1 MTTLLLHG
9 FTGSPASFD
18 RLSLP
23 RHERVLRPAL
33 VGHGSNTS
41 VASGFRE
48 EVQKLAAYV
57 RAEEAADL
65 HVIGYSLGARLAL
78 GLALDA
84 PELVRRLT
92 LIGGSAGIEDPEQ
105 RHARTVADDSMAAI
119 LRCQGIPAFLERWLA
134 QPALIEQHA
143 LPAPLRADKF
153 VERNSHDPDTL
164 AIALAALS
172 KGRMP
177 SYWPRLGELSVPTTL
192 IVGEHDTKFVTE
204 AHAMAERIPDAN
216 VMVIDDAGHDV
227 VLEKPAELSALL
239 FPRASFPGEL
249 TA

>member
-18 RLSLP
+18 RLVLP

-33 VGHGSNTS
+33 VGHASNTS

-48 EVQKLAAYV
+48 EVGKLAAYI
-57 RAEEAADL
+57 RAEDAGEL

-78 GLALDA
+78 GLALEA

-92 LIGGSAGIEDPEQ
+92 MIGGSAGIDDPEQ
-105 RHARTVADDSMAAI
+105 RHARAVADDSMAAL

-134 QPALIEQHA
+134 QPALSGQHA

-177 SYWPRLGELSVPTTL
+177 SYWPRLGELAVPTTL
-192 IVGEHDTKFVTE
+192 IVGDRDVTFLAE
-204 AHAMAERIPDAN
+204 AHAMAERIRDAK
-216 VMVIDDAGHDV
+216 VIVIEGAGHDV
-227 VLEKPAELSALL
+227 ILEKPTELSAVL
-239 FPRASFPGEL
+239 FPPEAHAAS
-249 TA
+249 

>member
-18 RLSLP
+18 RLALP

-33 VGHGSNTS
+33 VGHASNTS

-48 EVQKLAAYV
+48 EVAKLAAYV
-57 RAEEAADL
+57 RAEDAADL
-65 HVIGYSLGARLAL
+65 HVIGYSLGARL
-78 GLALDA
+78 GLALTLEA

-92 LIGGSAGIEDPEQ
+92 LIGGSAGIEDPDQ
-105 RHARTVADDSMAAI
+105 RHARTIADDSMVAL

-134 QPALIEQHA
+134 QPALSGQHA

-153 VERNSHDPDTL
+153 VERNSHDPHTL
-164 AIALAALS
+164 AAALAALS

-177 SYWPRLGELSVPTTL
+177 SYWPRLGELTVPTTL
-192 IVGEHDTKFVTE
+192 IVGEHDPKFVAE
-204 AHAMAERIPDAN
+204 AHAMAARIADAK
-216 VMVIDDAGHDV
+216 VIVIEGAGHDV
-227 VLEKPAELSALL
+227 VLEQPDALSALL
-239 FPRASFPGEL
+239 FPSDPAP
-249 TA
+249 

>member
-23 RHERVLRPAL
+23 RRERVLRPAL
-33 VGHGSNTS
+33 VGHASNTS

-57 RAEEAADL
+57 RSEDAGDL

-92 LIGGSAGIEDPEQ
+92 MIGGSAGIEDPER
-105 RHARTVADDSMAAI
+105 RHARAVADDSMAAL

-134 QPALIEQHA
+134 QPALSGQQD

-177 SYWPRLGELSVPTTL
+177 SYWPRLGELAVPTTL
-192 IVGEHDTKFVTE
+192 IVGEHDANFVTE
-204 AHAMAERIPDAN
+204 AHAMAAQIRDAT
-216 VMVIDDAGHDV
+216 VIIVEGAGHDV
-227 VLEKPAELSALL
+227 VLEKPTELSALL
-239 FPRASFPGEL
+239 FPSEL
-249 TA
+249 AA

>member
-18 RLSLP
+18 KLSLP

-33 VGHGSNTS
+33 VGHASNTS

-48 EVQKLAAYV
+48 EVLKLAAYV
-57 RAEEAADL
+57 RAEDAADL

-78 GLALDA
+78 ALTLEA

-92 LIGGSAGIEDPEQ
+92 LIGGSAGIDDPEQ
-105 RHARTVADDSMAAI
+105 RHARVVADDSMAAL
-119 LRCQGIPAFLERWLA
+119 LRCQGIDAFLERWLA
-134 QPALIEQHA
+134 QPTLSSQHA

-153 VERNSHDPDTL
+153 VERNSHDPHTL
-164 AIALAALS
+164 AVALAALS

-177 SYWPRLGELSVPTTL
+177 SYWPRLGELAVPTTL
-192 IVGEHDTKFVTE
+192 IVGARDAKFVAE
-204 AHAMAERIPDAN
+204 AHAMAKEIRDAN
-216 VMVIDDAGHDV
+216 VIVIDDAGHDV

-239 FPRASFPGEL
+239 FPNEA
-249 TA
+249 AA